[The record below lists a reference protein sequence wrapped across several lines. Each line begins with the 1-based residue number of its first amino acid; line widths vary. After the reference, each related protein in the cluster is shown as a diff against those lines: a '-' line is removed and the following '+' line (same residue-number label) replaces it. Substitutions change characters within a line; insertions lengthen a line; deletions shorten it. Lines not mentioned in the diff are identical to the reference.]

1 MRDNSRRGTLKRRGR
16 KDKKNFANEIF
27 FLSPTRRGKT
37 WTVLYKPQEPEAFSS
52 QRSLSVA
59 IIGTTQG
66 RGKYN
71 AACYVTFRK

>member
-1 MRDNSRRGTLKRRGR
+1 MN
-16 KDKKNFANEIF
+16 F
-27 FLSPTRRGKT
+27 FLSPIWREKT
-37 WTVLYKPQEPEAFSS
+37 WTVLYKPRQPEVFFS

-66 RGKYN
+66 GGKYN

>member
-1 MRDNSRRGTLKRRGR
+1 MTKTTLLM
-16 KDKKNFANEIF
+16 NFF
-27 FLSPTRRGKT
+27 FFSVSCIADAGKT
-37 WTVLYKPQEPEAFSS
+37 WTVLYKPRELEAFSS